1 VPGTVIVESYVP
13 VGYAAAH
20 SISTGPAGSGQ
31 ALSAGILNRRQLLQ
45 GAAAAALPLG
55 FTGCSSDK
63 GAKREPLVVGGL
75 PVTCNLTLPVAC
87 EGKLAAIRAGSAPN
101 DFTFEYSKYSGWPE
115 IKESLMA
122 GRIQAGYMLAP
133 LVMDL
138 ADKKI
143 PVKIVSLGHRS
154 GAVIMVREDSSYQ
167 KFADLRGKRIAIP
180 SRFAVDFLF
189 LRKMLTRENMTPK
202 DIEII
207 EMPPPDM
214 PAALYAKAVDAYC
227 TGEPFGAA
235 AQRAG
240 YARVLRMTRDEW
252 RNYICCCLTV
262 REELIAEN
270 RPLVQDLV
278 NSIQGAGNWLDE
290 KQDNRNKAVAIASGK
305 GFFNQDPNILKFVME
320 NPTDRVTYGDLRMIR
335 EEFED
340 LMQLS
345 IQAGTIKHPIPYETY
360 IDDSFVK
367 AARASPILL

>member
-1 VPGTVIVESYVP
+1 
-13 VGYAAAH
+13 
-20 SISTGPAGSGQ
+20 
-31 ALSAGILNRRQLLQ
+31 
-45 GAAAAALPLG
+45 
-55 FTGCSSDK
+55 
-63 GAKREPLVVGGL
+63 
-75 PVTCNLTLPVAC
+75 
-87 EGKLAAIRAGSAPN
+87 
-101 DFTFEYSKYSGWPE
+101 
-115 IKESLMA
+115 
-122 GRIQAGYMLAP
+122 
-133 LVMDL
+133 MDL

-154 GAVIMVREDSSYQ
+154 GAVIMVRTDSAYQ
-167 KFADLRGKRIAIP
+167 HFAQLKGKRIAIP

-189 LRKMLTRENMTPK
+189 LRKMLAQENMTPD
-202 DIEII
+202 DIQIV

-214 PAALYAKAVDAYC
+214 PAALYANAVDAYC

-278 NSIQGAGNWLDE
+278 NTIQGAGIWLDE
-290 KQDNRNKAVAIASGK
+290 KQDNRNKAVAIAAGK

-340 LMQLS
+340 LMKLS
-345 IQAGTIKHPIPYETY
+345 MEAGTIKHAIPYETY
-360 IDDSFVK
+360 IDESFVRAAK
-367 AARASPILL
+367 ATAIPL

>member
-1 VPGTVIVESYVP
+1 MDRRSLLL
-13 VGYAAAH
+13 AA
-20 SISTGPAGSGQ
+20 
-31 ALSAGILNRRQLLQ
+31 
-45 GAAAAALPLG
+45 GAAMLNFGAVAARG
-55 FTGCSSDK
+55 
-63 GAKREPLVVGGL
+63 PLVVGGL

-87 EGKLAAIRAGSAPN
+87 SARASDATPGA
-101 DFTFEYSKYSGWPE
+101 TLFEYSKYSGWPE

-154 GAVIMVREDSSYQ
+154 GAVIMVRSDSNHE
-167 KFADLRGKRIAIP
+167 KFADLRGKRVAIP

-189 LRKMLTRENMTPK
+189 LRKMLARENMTPA

-235 AQRAG
+235 AQQAG

-262 REELIAEN
+262 RQELIQSNPAM
-270 RPLVQDLV
+270 VQDLV
-278 NSIQGAGNWLDE
+278 NQVQGAGAWLDE
-290 KQDNRNKAVAIASGK
+290 KQDNRNKAVQIASGK
-305 GFFNQDPNILKFVME
+305 GFFNQDPKILQFVME

-335 EEFED
+335 SEFED

-345 IQAGTIKHPIPYETY
+345 IEAGTIKHPIGYETY
-360 IDDSFVK
+360 IDDRFAK
-367 AARASPILL
+367 ATQAASIPL

>member
-1 VPGTVIVESYVP
+1 MRAQIPG
-13 VGYAAAH
+13 
-20 SISTGPAGSGQ
+20 
-31 ALSAGILNRRQLLQ
+31 RREFLQ
-45 GAAAAALPLG
+45 GAAAAALPFALH
-55 FTGCSSDK
+55 GCAPSGRGKDD
-63 GAKREPLVVGGL
+63 PLVVGGL

-87 EGKLAAIRAGSAPN
+87 VAKDAAIKAGTASNNFA
-101 DFTFEYSKYSGWPE
+101 FEYSKYSGWPE

-138 ADKKI
+138 ADRKI

-154 GAVIMVREDSSYQ
+154 GAVIMVRTESPYH

-189 LRKMLTRENMTPK
+189 LRKMLARENMTPA
-202 DIEII
+202 DIEIM

-214 PAALYAKAVDAYC
+214 PAALYANAVDAYC

-252 RNYICCCLTV
+252 RNYICCVLTV

-270 RPLVQDLV
+270 RPMVQDLV
-278 NSIQGAGNWLDE
+278 NMIQGAGTWLDE
-290 KQDNRNKAVAIASGK
+290 KQDNRNKAVAIAAGK
-305 GFFNQDPNILKFVME
+305 GFFNQDPNILQFVME

-335 EEFED
+335 EEFDD

-345 IQAGTIKHPIPYETY
+345 IQAGTIKHPIPFETY
-360 IDDSFVK
+360 IDESFVRAAK
-367 AARASPILL
+367 AAPIPL